1 MEKSEKSI
9 PYKKRK
15 NNYQSNIVTKSKH
28 QFSLQEQKIV
38 AFVINQIDHTENT
51 NGHNITFDI
60 PLTEI
65 APYISYEQIKKTTK
79 SILSK
84 QIWTENGEDF
94 QGIVPFPFVKYDAK
108 KGVLSIM
115 MISHIVPYFIELG
128 KEYTKYPLDVFLSF
142 DSVYSQRFYQI
153 LMMFLGR
160 KQNKFIFSIDK
171 LQSNLN
177 CDYPNFKDLRR
188 RVLDVAQ
195 KEIEE
200 KANIIFTYTP
210 TKKTGKKIIEL
221 EFCVKSSVDLALD
234 SVENEAK
241 TFFQHSPSERN
252 TYIKNLL
259 VAYKFPV
266 KLQQQITENPEALA
280 HFMQLESEIANG
292 IRKNINNVAAYIAK
306 SMREFLKLSKI

>member
-1 MEKSEKSI
+1 MAKQEDLI
-9 PYKKRK
+9 YKKRK

-38 AFVINQIDHTENT
+38 AFVINQIDHTESP
-51 NGHNITFDI
+51 NGSNLLFEI
-60 PLTEI
+60 PLTELSKHMI
-65 APYISYEQIKKTTK
+65 HKDIKKTAQ
-79 SILSK
+79 SLLNK
-84 QIWTENGEDF
+84 QIWSEDGESF
-94 QGIVPFPFVKYDAK
+94 QGIVPFPSVKYDAPRGLLCIK
-108 KGVLSIM
+108 M
-115 MISHIVPYFIELG
+115 FDEIVPYFIHLG

-160 KQNKFIFSIDK
+160 KQNKFIFYIDK

-221 EFCVKSSVDLALD
+221 EFCIKSSLDLALD

-259 VAYKFPV
+259 VAYKFPI

-292 IRKNINNVAAYIAK
+292 MRKNINNVAAYIAK
-306 SMREFLKLSKI
+306 SMREFLKLSKN